1 MAKITDPSKLLPSSK
16 LSSTLAKGG
25 KGNTINIVSKSTLL
39 QKSPKNKKESK
50 KEKKDSDDIREK
62 LINIEKFLK
71 SSFTTSQKKAEVKRK
86 QKEKEDFDEAEKKLE
101 TPKTKAF
108 KLPGISLPSI
118 GFFERIKRFLFFTAL
133 GWLVPKIIEFLPKL
147 KGLGNIIGGVYK
159 FAEGMFGKL
168 FDGFMSLVKFGGDL
182 KNKTLGFIASAKAG
196 VGGNYETEF
205 KKLENQF
212 NTFANLSI
220 VAGLLATDIGLA
232 AVDEYNKWNKKN
244 KGANETPRGAT
255 GAKIGTKGYI
265 GRRLTPKELKDLNVK
280 PGSTEA
286 RSIQKSGTKA
296 QRATTKQQRKI
307 QGAQIRAGLKETK
320 PVKPPSWWQKT
331 LSRLKG
337 GPFAKLSGP
346 FAKFLGS
353 AVPFAGAAVG
363 AIDAKSRF
371 DSGDKIGGWMASIS
385 AALDAFAGGA
395 AILTAGSAATVLG
408 LPIAAVAGAAA
419 TIATGISMGIDILL
433 LVRDIL
439 GVIGIKTFNKGGR
452 VVKKYQG
459 GGTTRGGRP
468 VGGPP
473 RRTLRTS
480 NKLKKPP
487 KVSLPKTQ
495 PGKDVGGEKK
505 IKEFYAKPEDPNKKY
520 LRPSG
525 GWLST
530 LFGDKKQDLSVF
542 DTLNKMSG
550 TLKSDQT
557 IAKGILGLMSSGID
571 MALGQKPDKKIFKSF
586 FDTIA
591 YISDT
596 LANQRA
602 SKSMSSLMSQIR
614 GFAEGGSVPSRE
626 LRRTYQPNTSDLL
639 AKILEPT
646 IEQKVN
652 EAIQSIQKEL
662 MLQGGKKEES
672 PSTSPGG
679 GDSDGTGTTSI
690 SDTKFSNEIN
700 EASKISGMNAAQIA
714 AMMKI
719 ESGFD
724 PNNTSDS
731 GARGLMQLM
740 PGTYKE
746 LYNKYGSKYK
756 LEDSITNPRT
766 NAILGSLYMRDLY
779 NGPAN
784 KNLETMVKMYNAGP
798 AGNLS
803 GTQPTNHWKK
813 FEKAYSGFKE
823 TETASVSFDA
833 KVDPS
838 KFRKITGTSGQSQGS
853 KPLSVPYSP
862 FTSSVGNPAISSGKG
877 WRWGREHKGLD
888 IEADEGTPMYSYL
901 PGTITFSG
909 SMSGYGYRIEWKDS
923 NGNLHSYSHL
933 QKNPGFRVGQKI
945 EQGQLLGYV
954 GKTGRSTGPHLHW
967 EIKNSSGTYLDPV
980 QWTNQNP
987 LPKPKKKPE
996 ISEKP
1001 KPPSS
1006 QPSSSQSLFS
1016 PAQQLELQRLFN
1028 QRRETRS
1035 PQELE
1040 KFLRG
1045 SSSPVPKPTSLND
1058 FVKGK
1063 KREGVIKYRGQTYF
1077 RIGNQ
1082 YYEEIPGRGVFKSD
1096 KRIYD
1101 MVPRMQGGGL
1111 IGPKSSRLPIPNSFA
1126 SYETYGN
1133 GPMIVIQPMII
1144 EKQVPIYSAKNSP
1157 ITFPVPVS
1165 VNNSSAQSL
1174 SRG

>member
-108 KLPGISLPSI
+108 KLPGISLTSI

-232 AVDEYNKWNKKN
+232 AVDEFNKWNKKN
-244 KGANETPRGAT
+244 ASKGKEGGKP
-255 GAKIGTKGYI
+255 KPKGEKPSSKKPE
-265 GRRLTPKELKDLNVK
+265 GKPKKSGGVEK
-280 PGSTEA
+280 PG
-286 RSIQKSGTKA
+286 
-296 QRATTKQQRKI
+296 
-307 QGAQIRAGLKETK
+307 K
-320 PVKPPSWWQKT
+320 PKKPPK
-331 LSRLKG
+331 LK
-337 GPFAKLSGP
+337 GP
-346 FAKFLGS
+346 FAKFGKLLGKFGGALIPGVGAVVGEMDARARFASGDNIGGWVARIS
-353 AVPFAGAAVG
+353 AILDGFSAAVG
-363 AIDAKSRF
+363 LAALATAPL
-371 DSGDKIGGWMASIS
+371 GLTGVGLAVPAALLAAAS
-385 AALDAFAGGA
+385 AASTVSMLLDG
-395 AILTAGSAATVLG
+395 ILFVRDL
-408 LPIAAVAGAAA
+408 VK
-419 TIATGISMGIDILL
+419 LL
-433 LVRDIL
+433 LP
-439 GVIGIKTFNKGGR
+439 GVPMFSKGGR

-626 LRRTYQPNTSDLL
+626 LRRTYEPHTSDLL

-662 MLQGGKKEES
+662 MLKGK
-672 PSTSPGG
+672 
-679 GDSDGTGTTSI
+679 GTGTGVDTNGEESSRFGGTSGGEYGGYAPQTGLQKEI
-690 SDTKFSNEIN
+690 YEYLIN
-700 EASKISGMNAAQIA
+700 EKKLSDVQALGLMANISRESSFKPNASGDSGRSVGLFQWKDVRGTAMRKAVPNWETNWKGQIDYALKEPKNLSMVSPGEYQSRSFSSAQEAADWWMRVWERPADTISGSNVHKGYLKSIPKGPDGTAKFREAEMPTTDVGVGQSKVSEDIANFRKFRTQFGGSKNRNPTYGSNYYQIRE
-714 AMMKI
+714 M
-719 ESGFD
+719 
-724 PNNTSDS
+724 
-731 GARGLMQLM
+731 
-740 PGTYKE
+740 GTYGSGNYQISPLADDTNYEIDVHRGAGHWENRAFDIPVPRNSKE
-746 LYNKYGSKYK
+746 GDMIAEYWRNRGYTVIWKSSGHYDHVHV
-756 LEDSITNPRT
+756 EV
-766 NAILGSLYMRDLY
+766 
-779 NGPAN
+779 PAN
-784 KNLETMVKMYNAGP
+784 KAQEWFKINKNAGT
-798 AGNLS
+798 LS
-803 GTQPTNHWKK
+803 MKDGKEGIMENGKWKAK
-813 FEKAYSGFKE
+813 PWTKEEKERYNKVNGSQ
-823 TETASVSFDA
+823 SA
-833 KVDPS
+833 KLGQPS
-838 KFRKITGTSGQSQGS
+838 KPSSSTSNLNIISASNMSGAGILDRIRNIKPGQKIIFDGVGSIQGGRNWFGGLEKKYYDTKGNPISQKQFNDMLQGS
-853 KPLSVPYSP
+853 KV
-862 FTSSVGNPAISSGKG
+862 
-877 WRWGREHKGLD
+877 LD
-888 IEADEGTPMYSYL
+888 
-901 PGTITFSG
+901 
-909 SMSGYGYRIEWKDS
+909 
-923 NGNLHSYSHL
+923 
-933 QKNPGFRVGQKI
+933 KI
-945 EQGQLLGYV
+945 
-954 GKTGRSTGPHLHW
+954 KTND
-967 EIKNSSGTYLDPV
+967 KKV
-980 QWTNQNP
+980 QN
-987 LPKPKKKPE
+987 
-996 ISEKP
+996 
-1001 KPPSS
+1001 
-1006 QPSSSQSLFS
+1006 
-1016 PAQQLELQRLFN
+1016 
-1028 QRRETRS
+1028 
-1035 PQELE
+1035 
-1040 KFLRG
+1040 
-1045 SSSPVPKPTSLND
+1045 
-1058 FVKGK
+1058 
-1063 KREGVIKYRGQTYF
+1063 
-1077 RIGNQ
+1077 
-1082 YYEEIPGRGVFKSD
+1082 
-1096 KRIYD
+1096 
-1101 MVPRMQGGGL
+1101 MQGGGL

-1126 SYETYGN
+1126 SYETYGS